1 MFSGIIE
8 EVGVISKLEV
18 FDTSRTITVS
28 CKKVLED
35 LELGDSVSVNGVCL
49 TVTQLE
55 SKFFIADIVN
65 ETLLKT
71 TLGDLKAEC
80 RVNLE
85 RAMRYNQ
92 RVGGHLVQG
101 HVDTTAELIMI
112 NKTDQWT
119 EITLE
124 IQSEFIKYCI
134 YKGSIAIDGVSLTI
148 AEIEKNNIKI
158 ALIPH
163 TLDLTILSDY
173 QVGDKVNI
181 ETDMNAKYIEKLYGK
196 TN

>member
-8 EVGVISKLEV
+8 ELGVISKLEV
-18 FDTSRTITVS
+18 LDTSRTITVY
-28 CKKVLED
+28 CKKVLEG

-49 TVTQLE
+49 TVTQFN
-55 SKFFIADIVN
+55 SKFFKADIVN

-71 TLGDLKAEC
+71 TLGNLKAEC

-181 ETDMNAKYIEKLYGK
+181 ETDMNAKYIEKLYSK